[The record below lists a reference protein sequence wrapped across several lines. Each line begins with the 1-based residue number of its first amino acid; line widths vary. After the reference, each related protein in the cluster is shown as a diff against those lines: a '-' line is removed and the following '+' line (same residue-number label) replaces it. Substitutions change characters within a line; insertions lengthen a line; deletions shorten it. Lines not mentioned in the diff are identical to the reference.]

1 MKNRFNMV
9 SIARITATAFAA
21 ALAPAATFAG
31 DAPSTAYPAKPI
43 RIIIATTVGSG
54 PDILARQIGA
64 KLTEAWGQQIVI
76 DPRAGASGMIG
87 AELTANAAPDGYT
100 LWMATMSHVIATTMY
115 NRLLLARDFSPVTQV
130 ASTPY
135 VIAVNASV
143 PVNTIA
149 ELIAYAKARPGQVL
163 YGSAGQGSTP
173 HLCIELF
180 KSMTGTD
187 LVHVPYRGAAPALTD
202 LMAGHVQLSCVAA
215 PAVQSFARSGKV
227 RSIGVTTR
235 QRTALAQD
243 VPAIAETVAGYELVG
258 WYGLLAPLGTPR
270 AIVDKI
276 NSEISRALKTP
287 EVQERLVSVGA
298 EAVESNPRAFTQFLQ
313 RETVRWG
320 KVLKDAGIKPT
331 P

>member
-1 MKNRFNMV
+1 MFVR
-9 SIARITATAFAA
+9 IGLAGITAALSVAA
-21 ALAPAATFAG
+21 GGACAAETY
-31 DAPSTAYPAKPI
+31 PSKPI

-54 PDILARQIGA
+54 PDILARQIGT
-64 KLTEAWGQQIVI
+64 KLTQAWGQQVVI

-115 NRLLLARDFSPVTQV
+115 QRLLLARDFAPITQV

-135 VIAVNASV
+135 VIAINSAVPANSV
-143 PVNTIA
+143 A
-149 ELIAYAKARPGQVL
+149 ELLAYAKSRPGQLL

-173 HLCIELF
+173 HLCMELF
-180 KSMTGTD
+180 KSMSGTD
-187 LVHVPYRGAAPALTD
+187 LVHVPYKGAAPALTD
-202 LMAGHVQLSCVAA
+202 LMAGQVQVSCVAA

-227 RSIGVTTR
+227 RSVGVTTR

-243 VPAIAETVAGYELVG
+243 VPAVAETIAGYELVG

-270 AIVDKI
+270 TIVDKI
-276 NSEISRALKTP
+276 NTEIARTLRTP

-298 EAVESNPRAFTQFLQ
+298 EAVGSSPAEYTKFLQ
-313 RETVRWG
+313 QETARWG
-320 KVLKDAGIKPT
+320 RVLKEAGIKAAP
-331 P
+331 

>member
-1 MKNRFNMV
+1 MFV
-9 SIARITATAFAA
+9 RIGLAGIAA
-21 ALAPAATFAG
+21 ALSVAAGGACAAETY
-31 DAPSTAYPAKPI
+31 PSKPI

-54 PDILARQIGA
+54 PDILARQIGT
-64 KLTEAWGQQIVI
+64 KLTQAWGQQVVI

-115 NRLLLARDFSPVTQV
+115 QRLLLARDFAPITQV

-135 VIAVNASV
+135 VIAINSAVPANSV
-143 PVNTIA
+143 A
-149 ELIAYAKARPGQVL
+149 ELLAYAKSRPGQLL

-173 HLCIELF
+173 HLCMELF
-180 KSMTGTD
+180 KSMSGTD
-187 LVHVPYRGAAPALTD
+187 LVHVPYKGAAPALTD
-202 LMAGHVQLSCVAA
+202 LMAGQVQVSCVAA

-227 RSIGVTTR
+227 RSVGVTTR

-243 VPAIAETVAGYELVG
+243 VPAVAETIAGYELVG

-270 AIVDKI
+270 TIVDKI
-276 NSEISRALKTP
+276 NTEIARTLRTP

-298 EAVESNPRAFTQFLQ
+298 EAVGSSPAEYTKFLQ
-313 RETVRWG
+313 QETARWG
-320 KVLKDAGIKPT
+320 RVLKEAGIKAAP
-331 P
+331 

>member
-1 MKNRFNMV
+1 M
-9 SIARITATAFAA
+9 AA
-21 ALAPAATFAG
+21 AGCACAAETY
-31 DAPSTAYPAKPI
+31 PSKPI

-64 KLTEAWGQQIVI
+64 KLTDAWGQQVVI

-115 NRLLLARDFSPVTQV
+115 NRLLLARDFAPVTQV

-135 VIAVNASV
+135 VIAVNTAV
-143 PVNTIA
+143 PANTVA

-180 KSMTGTD
+180 KSMTATD

-235 QRTALAQD
+235 KRTALAQD

-258 WYGLLAPLGTPR
+258 WYGLLAPLNTPR
-270 AIVDKI
+270 AIVEKI
-276 NSEISRALKTP
+276 HAEISRALKTP

-298 EAVESNPRAFTQFLQ
+298 EAVESSPRAFTQFLQ
-313 RETVRWG
+313 TETVRWG
-320 KVLKDAGIKPT
+320 KVLKEAGIKPA

>member
-1 MKNRFNMV
+1 MRAHPRHLLFL
-9 SIARITATAFAA
+9 FAA
-21 ALAPAATFAG
+21 LVMDGGCVLAADTF
-31 DAPSTAYPAKPI
+31 PSKPI

-64 KLTEAWGQQIVI
+64 KLTDAWGQQIVI

-115 NRLLLARDFSPVTQV
+115 NRLLLARDFAPVTQV

-135 VIAVNASV
+135 VIAVNAALPANS
-143 PVNTIA
+143 IA
-149 ELIAYAKARPGQVL
+149 ELIAHAKARPGQIL

-173 HLCIELF
+173 HLCVELF
-180 KSMTGTD
+180 KSMTGID

-227 RSIGVTTR
+227 RAIGVTTR

-270 AIVDKI
+270 VIVEKI
-276 NSEISRALKTP
+276 NAEISRALKTP

-298 EAVESNPRAFTQFLQ
+298 EAVDSNPRAFTQFLQ

-320 KVLKDAGIKPT
+320 KVLKEAGIKPA

>member
-1 MKNRFNMV
+1 M
-9 SIARITATAFAA
+9 IAPTRLCLHFFAA
-21 ALAPAATFAG
+21 VALLAAGAVACAADGAAG
-31 DAPSTAYPAKPI
+31 VYPTKPI

-64 KLTEAWGQQIVI
+64 KLTQVWGQPIVI

-87 AELTANAAPDGYT
+87 AELTANSSADGYT

-115 NRLLLARDFSPVTQV
+115 QRLLLARDFAPITQV

-135 VIAVNASV
+135 VIAVTAAL
-143 PVNTIA
+143 PVNSIA

-180 KSMTGTD
+180 KSMTGAD
-187 LVHVPYRGAAPALTD
+187 LLHVPYRGAAPALTD
-202 LMAGHVQLSCVAA
+202 LMSGHVQVSCVAA
-215 PAVQSFARSGKV
+215 PAVQSFSRSGKL
-227 RSIGVTTR
+227 RSLGVTTR
-235 QRTALAQD
+235 RRTPLAAD
-243 VPAIAETVAGYELVG
+243 VPAVAETVAGYELVG
-258 WYGLLAPLGTPR
+258 WYGLLAPLGTPP
-270 AIVDKI
+270 AIVNRI
-276 NSEISRALKTP
+276 SAEIGRALKTP

-298 EAVESNPRAFTQFLQ
+298 EAVESSPAAFTKFLQ
-313 RETVRWG
+313 QETLRWG
-320 KVLKDAGIKPT
+320 KVLREAGIKPV